1 MKFDIISIGDA
12 TIDTF
17 LFLHEAQVKC
27 TIKSEECELCF
38 PYGEKL
44 PVQSLHRT
52 VAGNACNNAIAN
64 ARFGFKNAFVV
75 SVGEDPSGNWI
86 IDALK
91 KEGINKNSFGLY
103 PASKKDKEIF
113 GPQKYLNCK
122 TLDQYKNCFIN
133 FVSKKIKNKKE
144 LTEELYLINNFK
156 VIFSKNK
163 RFAFK

>member
-91 KEGINKNSFGLY
+91 KEGINTAFV
-103 PASKKDKEIF
+103 KKDK
-113 GPQKYLNCK
+113 K
-122 TLDQYKNCFIN
+122 TE
-133 FVSKKIKNKKE
+133 V
-144 LTEELYLINNFK
+144 
-156 VIFSKNK
+156 
-163 RFAFK
+163 